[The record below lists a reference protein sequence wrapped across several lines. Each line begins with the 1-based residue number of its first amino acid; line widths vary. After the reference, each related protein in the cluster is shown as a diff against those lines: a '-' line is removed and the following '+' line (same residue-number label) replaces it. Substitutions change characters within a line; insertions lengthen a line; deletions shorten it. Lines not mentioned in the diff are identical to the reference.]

1 MARLLRTPLGRE
13 TRTRDLCRDSLAGI
27 GFTATYKN
35 AGTAK
40 IPVRRTRLYELWD
53 GVWVGKMARTLL
65 SSYCESRPI
74 ESDLK
79 LLRRPYRGVSHA
91 SARRRCLSP
100 KCAHKT
106 SRRRGGRRKMRD
118 PSRRHAY

>member
-40 IPVRRTRLYELWD
+40 IPVRRTRLHELWV
-53 GVWVGKMARTLL
+53 GLWVGKMARTLL

-79 LLRRPYRGVSHA
+79 LVRRPYCGVIHA
-91 SARRRCLSP
+91 SPWRRSLSQ
-100 KCAHKT
+100 KYAHK
-106 SRRRGGRRKMRD
+106 KMRLFGD
-118 PSRRHAY
+118 YPKM